1 MSPVA
6 PERSHMSEAAPTLS
20 FVIPVGGS
28 IVDVTQL
35 DLLADSQEWD
45 DVEWLVVVDGEARP
59 ELGVMLDHLKS
70 RRDTRVLGSASSG
83 PGPARN
89 RGLAAACGDFVTFLD
104 ADDAADPHAYLE
116 LCRQSARCDAV
127 IGVLGF
133 REIDAG
139 TGSVEASNS
148 PRLGLQNGWP
158 LVRRRAAVWRFTF
171 RRDFLCAHGVTFPAL
186 TYGEDLLFLTQALTK
201 QQLVMGLPRVGYTY
215 RHHGL
220 GQLSRQEASPDD
232 VISLWGDLH
241 VALSANRGNPLARRT
256 LESWSSRIRLTNRD
270 ALSRGSRSTLDQAQF
285 MRGLAWSMWWTME
298 SPATLVSLVRSRM
311 RKGLRAPK
319 SSRRET

>member
-1 MSPVA
+1 MA
-6 PERSHMSEAAPTLS
+6 EAAPTLS

-28 IVDVTQL
+28 IVDITQL
-35 DLLADSQEWD
+35 DLLAGSQEWD
-45 DVEWLVVVDGEARP
+45 DVEWLVVVDGQTRP
-59 ELGVMLDHLKS
+59 ELGAMLDRLIS
-70 RRDTRVLGSASSG
+70 RRDTRVLDSASSG
-83 PGPARN
+83 PGPARH
-89 RGLAAACGDFVTFLD
+89 RGLGAARGDFVTFLD

-116 LCRQSARCDAV
+116 LCRQSARSGAV

-133 REIDAG
+133 REVDAG
-139 TGSVEASNS
+139 TGAVEASS
-148 PRLGLQNGWP
+148 FPRLGLQNGWS

-171 RRDFLCAHGVTFPAL
+171 KRDFLCAHDVTFPAL
-186 TYGEDLLFLTQALTK
+186 TYGEDLLFLTQALTN
-201 QQLVMGLPRVGYTY
+201 QPVVMGLPRVGYTY

-220 GQLSRQEASPDD
+220 GQLSRQEAYPDD

-241 VALSANRGNPLARRT
+241 VAVSVNRGSPLARRT
-256 LESWSSRIRLTNRD
+256 LESWSSRIWLTNRE
-270 ALSRGSRSTLDQAQF
+270 ALSRGSRSALDKAQL